1 MTRQRK
7 AWDAASGKQMK
18 IFGCGESMGGG
29 VLATIMLSKPDYYDG
44 HILISPM
51 LEIAEETR
59 HVKPHQHLVNVRILV
74 RASEK
79 G

>member
-1 MTRQRK
+1 
-7 AWDAASGKQMK
+7 
-18 IFGCGESMGGG
+18 MGGG

-59 HVKPHQHLVNVRILV
+59 HVKPYYPTSI
-74 RASEK
+74 
-79 G
+79 

>member
-1 MTRQRK
+1 
-7 AWDAASGKQMK
+7 MK

-44 HILISPM
+44 HVLISPM

-59 HVKPHQHLVNVRILV
+59 HVKPYYPTSI
-74 RASEK
+74 
-79 G
+79 